1 MCGMVYCAKRFS
13 NCSFPESWSDDL
25 NLLSPF
31 LLVLFNYD
39 HSLSNS
45 SYWIVRWLKYNN
57 GKTGTL
63 PIGLNDSTDRCI
75 FITSLAVSVQTTTTY
90 TESFFKNNFNFTIF
104 TVKKGDE
111 RMSNIAL
118 YTPRFTFILHFTCG
132 VRGVIDDQIFVV

>member
-57 GKTGTL
+57 GKTGNL
-63 PIGLNDSTDRCI
+63 PIGLNDSTDRCT

-90 TESFFKNNFNFTIF
+90 TESFFNDARNNL
-104 TVKKGDE
+104 KKI
-111 RMSNIAL
+111 S
-118 YTPRFTFILHFTCG
+118 ILLFLRSK
-132 VRGVIDDQIFVV
+132 RGMNVCQKSPCIHLDLHLF